1 MTTIQLSGGDFG
13 GESAEVSGEG
23 ERVTRESATHRF
35 TYEAR
40 LNDEGELVGVCVLVE
55 RKPKT

>member
-1 MTTIQLSGGDFG
+1 MKTILLSGGDFG
-13 GESAEVSGEG
+13 GESAEVAGVG
-23 ERVTRESATHRF
+23 ERVTLETATHRF

-40 LNDEGELVGVCVLVE
+40 ENDDGDLVGVCVLVE